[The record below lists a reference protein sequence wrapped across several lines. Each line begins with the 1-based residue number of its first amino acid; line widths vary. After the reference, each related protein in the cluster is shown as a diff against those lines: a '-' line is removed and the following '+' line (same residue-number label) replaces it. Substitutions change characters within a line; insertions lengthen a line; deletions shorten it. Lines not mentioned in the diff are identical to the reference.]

1 MHFEVKHH
9 LRYSYT
15 KEIFLEPTVVR
26 LRPRNDFSQ
35 RVESFRQEVHPQPTG
50 HSDSLDLFNNHQT
63 EIWFTDKQSKLEIK
77 AHSKIETT
85 LMNPFNYLV
94 TDPQVL
100 KLPAK
105 YGNENKAALAPYLHR
120 THPDA
125 AVDELAQTLLTESDD
140 NTLNFLYHM
149 TDHVHRNIQ
158 QVVRAVG
165 DPLTPNKT
173 LRRKEGACR
182 DLAVLFVDLC
192 RSIGL
197 AARFVSGYKYDPGA
211 RDSQDLHAW
220 AEVYM
225 PGAGWR
231 GYDPSMGLAVADHH
245 IAVAAGPTSQD
256 AAPFSGTFR
265 GTDVLSRMEY
275 DVEIKLLE
283 NDKKESKS

>member
-9 LRYSYT
+9 LRYNYT
-15 KEIFLEPTVVR
+15 KEIFLEPTALR
-26 LRPRNDFSQ
+26 LRPRDDASQ
-35 RVESFRQEVHPQPTG
+35 RLLSFEQEINPRPEG
-50 HSDSLDLFNNHQT
+50 RSESLDLFNNPQT
-63 EIWFTDKQSKLEIK
+63 EIWFSEKHSKLEVK
-77 AHSKIETT
+77 THFKVETT
-85 LMNPFNYLV
+85 LMNPFHYLIS
-94 TDPQVL
+94 DQQVL

-105 YGNENKAALAPYLHR
+105 YGAEGRQALAPYLHR
-120 THPDA
+120 PHPDA
-125 AVDELAQTLLTESDD
+125 AVEELAQSLLHESDD

-149 TDHVHRNIQ
+149 TDHLHRNIQ

-165 DPLTPNKT
+165 DPLPPNKT

-182 DLAVLFVDLC
+182 DMAVLFMDLC
-192 RSIGL
+192 RFFGL

-220 AEVYM
+220 AEVYL

-245 IAVAAGPTSQD
+245 IALAAGPTPQD

-265 GTDVLSRMEY
+265 GTDVLSRLEY
-275 DVEIKLLE
+275 DVEIRLLE
-283 NDKKESKS
+283 NPKK